1 LTISPDG
8 AYSFTG
14 LVAGD
19 YWVRE
24 VPQAGWSQTTA
35 DPSLITIA
43 SGDNFTQADYPG
55 LAFGNFPSDPGSSIS
70 GYKFEDLN
78 DNGLD
83 TTSIIG
89 YTDVFTTITTVANRR
104 AQQVTMPE
112 AGTLMSISIYHE
124 GGSGHVLL
132 AVYDD
137 SGVGGLPG
145 SLLGVTASTLINAS
159 AGWQTILLDGV
170 VNVSAGQTVWLAW
183 VFESNPGIRYE
194 SGTPGRANSSQT
206 WSAGMPPSRG
216 WRTGR

>member
-124 GGSGHVLL
+124 GGSGRCYGLNSDQCQCRL
-132 AVYDD
+132 ADHTFGRCCECIGRSD
-137 SGVGGLPG
+137 SLAC
-145 SLLGVTASTLINAS
+145 LG
-159 AGWQTILLDGV
+159 
-170 VNVSAGQTVWLAW
+170 
-183 VFESNPGIRYE
+183 F
-194 SGTPGRANSSQT
+194 
-206 WSAGMPPSRG
+206 
-216 WRTGR
+216 